1 MAIFPEFFYILDQSA
16 FFAPSRNGF
25 REGSKWP
32 YNYHQHWHWSPSLAN
47 RFDPILISVIQP
59 PPPTLQDPKREHL
72 PRKPVSCGGLIQ
84 SFITSQYTNDNIVSS
99 LTACA
104 WILMLN
110 ALTIPSTDF
119 SWRTVQTTPSN
130 VHQTSSMLACHC
142 LQQAIQELTMYYLGN
157 NFIDTCNCS

>member
-1 MAIFPEFFYILDQSA
+1 MATFSEFFPILDQSA

-25 REGSKWP
+25 REGS
-32 YNYHQHWHWSPSLAN
+32 NSHQHWHWSPTLAN

-84 SFITSQYTNDNIVSS
+84 SFITSQYTIDNIVSS

-110 ALTIPSTDF
+110 LLTIPSTDF
-119 SWRTVQTTPSN
+119 SWETVQTPPSN
-130 VHQTSSMLACHC
+130 VHQTLSMVASSDLGIIYWKFLCEKILA
-142 LQQAIQELTMYYLGN
+142 LTSASN
-157 NFIDTCNCS
+157 E

>member
-1 MAIFPEFFYILDQSA
+1 MAIFSEFFSILDQSA

-32 YNYHQHWHWSPSLAN
+32 YNYHQHWYWSPSLAN

-72 PRKPVSCGGLIQ
+72 PWKPVSCGGLIQ
-84 SFITSQYTNDNIVSS
+84 SFITSQYTIDNIVSS

-119 SWRTVQTTPSN
+119 SWRTVQTPPSN
-130 VHQTSSMLACHC
+130 VHQTSLMLAYRC
-142 LQQAIQELTMYYLGN
+142 LHRAI
-157 NFIDTCNCS
+157 